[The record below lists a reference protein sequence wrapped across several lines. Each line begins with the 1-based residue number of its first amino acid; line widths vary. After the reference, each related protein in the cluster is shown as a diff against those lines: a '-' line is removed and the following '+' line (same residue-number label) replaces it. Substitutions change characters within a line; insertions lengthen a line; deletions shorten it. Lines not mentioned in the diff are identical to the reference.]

1 MTLDFR
7 KRFALIV
14 AALDIASSSMRY
26 LMTMLVMMKKYAHM
40 WCILCNIGRIVM
52 VDKKWEKRERNLTED
67 GVCEDDLGFDAAT

>member
-1 MTLDFR
+1 
-7 KRFALIV
+7 
-14 AALDIASSSMRY
+14 
-26 LMTMLVMMKKYAHM
+26 MTMLVMMKKYAHM